1 MNKMHLLGALAALCL
16 PATAWAN
23 DACDSPDLVPAC
35 TKFHDMYWDVCKKSD
50 FDGNDPQSMMGPL
63 VTAEHRDRVTSYVQG
78 AADEGARVV
87 VDGSSGACDQGF
99 FTGCSLID
107 DVKPGMRLYDDEIF
121 GPVLGVVR
129 VPSFDEAVTL
139 INANPYGNGVALFTR
154 DGGTARRF
162 EREVTVGMVGINVP
176 IPVPVAFHS
185 FGGWKA
191 SLFGDSPIY
200 GPEGI
205 RFYTRPKVVTSRW
218 PEPTESAIDLGFP
231 STR

>member
-1 MNKMHLLGALAALCL
+1 
-16 PATAWAN
+16 
-23 DACDSPDLVPAC
+23 
-35 TKFHDMYWDVCKKSD
+35 
-50 FDGNDPQSMMGPL
+50 MMGPL

-87 VDGSSGACDQGF
+87 VDGSLDDWDGGF

-107 DVKPGMRLYDDEIF
+107 EVKPGMRLYDDEIF

-129 VPSFDEAVTL
+129 VPHFDEAVAL

-154 DGGTARRF
+154 DGATARQF

-205 RFYTRPKVVTSRW
+205 RFYTRPKVVTSRSARAHGQRHR
-218 PEPTESAIDLGFP
+218 PGISFHAVTGRRSDPLPVEPQEVKTGSCSHPRTVEVRAWVALS
-231 STR
+231 